1 MKICVFDTETTSLEK
16 PFCYNVGFILYD
28 TEKQEILC
36 KEEYCIEQIWHNL
49 PLFSSAYYAEKRPLY
64 VNRMKARKITLEKW
78 GYVTQKMARLF
89 KFYGIECAFAYNSSF
104 DEKVFN
110 FNCDWFKCINPF
122 DSIPIID
129 IRGAVHT
136 FIVDDI
142 YKAFCDHNGY
152 FTDAGNYSTTA
163 ETVYRYI
170 TSDTDFI
177 ESHTALDDA
186 RIESEIL
193 RWCYE
198 CGADITENYPVLK
211 TIPRKILENWKIKKG
226 KDVLM
231 EFQTTKI
238 TVSKRYHTIRI
249 E

>member
-1 MKICVFDTETTSLEK
+1 MKIVVFDTETTSLEK
-16 PFCYNVGFILYD
+16 PFCYNIGYCIID
-28 TEKQEILC
+28 TESWDTLC
-36 KEEYCIEQIWHNL
+36 RKEFVVEQIWHN
-49 PLFSSAYYAEKRPLY
+49 PELFSSAYYANKRPFY
-64 VNRMKARKITLEKW
+64 VSGMRAKKIRLMKFGYITQEMIRDFDRFNVE
-78 GYVTQKMARLF
+78 Y
-89 KFYGIECAFAYNSSF
+89 AFAYNSSF

-129 IRGAVHT
+129 IRGAVHA

-142 YKAFCDHNGY
+142 YKAFCEHNGY

-170 TSDTDFI
+170 TDNTDFI

-193 RWCYE
+193 CWCYE
-198 CGADITENYPVLK
+198 CGADITENYPILK
-211 TIPRKILENWKIKKG
+211 TIPRKVVESWKIKKG
-226 KDVLM
+226 KEVLM
-231 EFQTTKI
+231 ELQATKV